1 MDFLRNVGEAIVDAV
16 VDLFYQVLGFLPEL
30 VAALVVLILGIM
42 VAKALAKLVQQIVR
56 AVKVDKYVR
65 KINLIKKIEEAG
77 TVVEF
82 SFVLAWMVKWFL
94 YIVLLIAVSEILH
107 LGQFTSFLRDIALY
121 LPNVIIAVL
130 ILIVGLVLGEFVDNL
145 VNSILKSTKAKLGA
159 LAGAVARWA
168 IFIFAIL
175 AALIQLG
182 VATTLINTL
191 FTAIVAGV
199 ALSAGLAFGLGGRE
213 AAKSFIDKVR
223 RDISE

>member
-1 MDFLRNVGEAIVDAV
+1 VGEAIIDAV
-16 VDLFYQVLGFLPEL
+16 VDLFYQVLGFLPEI
-30 VAALVVLILGIM
+30 VAALVVLIIGVL

-56 AVKVDKYVR
+56 AVKVDKFVR
-65 KINLIKKIEEAG
+65 KINLIQKIEEAG

-82 SFVLAWMVKWFL
+82 SFILAWMVKWFL

-145 VNSILKSTKAKLGA
+145 IVSILKSTKAKLGA
-159 LAGAVARWA
+159 MAGAVAKWS
-168 IFIFAIL
+168 IFVFAVL

-182 VATTLINTL
+182 VAVTLIQTL
-191 FTAIVAGV
+191 FTAIMVTI
-199 ALSAGLAFGLGGRE
+199 ALSAGLAFGLGGRD
-213 AAKSFIDKVR
+213 AAKSFIEKLR

>member
-1 MDFLRNVGEAIVDAV
+1 MGEAIIDAV
-16 VDLFYQVLGFLPEL
+16 VDLFYQVLGFLPEI
-30 VAALVVLILGIM
+30 VAALVVLIIGVL

-56 AVKVDKYVR
+56 AVKVDKFVR
-65 KINLIKKIEEAG
+65 KINLIQKIEEAG

-82 SFVLAWMVKWFL
+82 SFILAWMVKWFL

-145 VNSILKSTKAKLGA
+145 IVSILKSTKAKLGA
-159 LAGAVARWA
+159 MAGAVAKWS
-168 IFIFAIL
+168 IFVFAVL

-182 VATTLINTL
+182 VAVTLIQTL
-191 FTAIVAGV
+191 FTAIMVTI
-199 ALSAGLAFGLGGRE
+199 ALSAGLAFGLGGRD
-213 AAKSFIDKVR
+213 AAKSFIEKLR

>member
-1 MDFLRNVGEAIVDAV
+1 MEFLQNVGEAIIDAV
-16 VDLFYQVLGFLPEL
+16 VDLFYQVLGFLPEI
-30 VAALVVLILGIM
+30 VAALVVLIIGVL

-56 AVKVDKYVR
+56 AVKVDKFVR
-65 KINLIKKIEEAG
+65 KINLIQKIEEAG

-82 SFVLAWMVKWFL
+82 SFILAWMVKWFL

-145 VNSILKSTKAKLGA
+145 IVSILKSTKAKLGA
-159 LAGAVARWA
+159 MAGAVAKWS
-168 IFIFAIL
+168 IFVFAVL

-182 VATTLINTL
+182 VAVTLIQTL
-191 FTAIVAGV
+191 FTAIMVTI
-199 ALSAGLAFGLGGRE
+199 ALSAGLAFGLGGRD
-213 AAKSFIDKVR
+213 AAKSFIEKLR